1 MLQALERD
9 VDELELATVEEGEQ
23 IVTPHVSKPY
33 DYVNHMFMRP

>member
-23 IVTPHVSKPY
+23 MVMEKDMVEKI
-33 DYVNHMFMRP
+33 